1 MSSKSAELAEE
12 QAYFDRAHKH
22 RERHRAELDDT
33 PAAAAHPGAARRLLS
48 WVKARTGANR
58 PADEAVAFG
67 RIDDESQQTLYIGHE
82 VITGE
87 DREVLVVSWKA
98 PAAQPYYQATHADRC
113 GLVRKRSF
121 LCTGNQ
127 VTDFED
133 VVFQQL
139 AKDIAALDGM
149 AGLDDLDTVLLSEL
163 DRPRDGSMRDI
174 VATIQA
180 AQYELIRSPLDQV
193 LVIEGGPGTGKTA
206 VALHRV
212 SHLLYHH
219 RDRLS
224 AADVLVV
231 GPNPAFTSYIR
242 TVLPA
247 LGDAE
252 VVHRDVGQL
261 APQVQRGRSEPVE
274 VGRLKGEARMARLLA
289 RALDA
294 RVGTPEPAER
304 MLFDGRFVTLSGVE
318 VAAVVAACRQAP
330 GPYAQRRGLLRARLH
345 DLARERG
352 APTDRERLEPV
363 ENLVDRLWPLDSAPA
378 FLRGLLGSRR
388 RLAAAAG
395 DDLTPQEV
403 ALLQRKGADRLS
415 NEIWS
420 AADLPLLDEVEDLIN
435 GVSQRYQH
443 VVVDEAQDLSPM
455 QLRSVARRS
464 STGSLTVV
472 GDLAQSTG
480 AWARDSWDDVL
491 SHLPGTLPRNV
502 VALRY
507 GYRVPRRVY
516 RLAARLLPL
525 AAPHAPPLSVV
536 REGPADP
543 GIHRVDPAERA
554 GRAVAVATS
563 HAAAGRFVGLVCPS
577 TCRAELEQALA
588 DNQVGWGSAD
598 RGELGKS
605 VNLVSPQEAKG
616 LEFDAVVVIEPQ
628 DIVDSDERG
637 HRVLFTALTRTTR
650 YLDIVCAGE
659 PLPLSRSEPPV
670 LAPAARKG
678 PEQAVDLDELDRLAE
693 ELAAAVTGRAPAP
706 LWDEVLQRTAA
717 ILDRHA
723 QRPEPSGRH
732 RRD

>member
-1 MSSKSAELAEE
+1 VSSKSVELAEE
-12 QAYFDRAHKH
+12 QAYFDRAQKH
-22 RERHRAELDDT
+22 RERRRAELGDT
-33 PAAAAHPGAARRLLS
+33 PGAAAHAGAAQRLLA
-48 WVKARTGANR
+48 WVKARKGAGR

-67 RIDDESQQTLYIGHE
+67 RVDDESRQTLYIGHE
-82 VITGE
+82 IITDE
-87 DREVLVVSWKA
+87 DREVLVVNWQA
-98 PAAQPYYQATHADRC
+98 PAAQPYYQATHVDPR

-139 AKDIAALDGM
+139 AKDVAALEGV
-149 AGLDDLDTVLLSEL
+149 AGLDDLDTLLLSEL
-163 DRPRDGSMRDI
+163 DRPREGSMRDI

-180 AQYELIRSPLDQV
+180 AQYDLIRAPLDQV

-212 SHLLYHH
+212 SHLLYNHQ
-219 RDRLS
+219 DRLG

-231 GPNPAFTSYIR
+231 GPHPAFTSYIR
-242 TVLPA
+242 TVLPS

-274 VGRLKGEARMARLLA
+274 ASRLKGEARMARLLA

-318 VAAVVAACRQAP
+318 VSAVVAACRQAP

-352 APTDRERLEPV
+352 APVDRERLEPV
-363 ENLVDRLWPLDSAPA
+363 ENLVDRLWPQYSAPA

-388 RLAAAAG
+388 WLAAAAG

-415 NEIWS
+415 NEVWS
-420 AADLPLLDEVEDLIN
+420 AADLPLLDEAEDLIN
-435 GVSQRYQH
+435 GVSQRYKH

-455 QLRSVARRS
+455 QLRCVARRS
-464 STGSLTVV
+464 ATGSLTVV

-491 SHLPGTLPRNV
+491 SHLPRTLPQNV

-507 GYRVPRRVY
+507 GYRVPGASTGSPPSCCRSRHRTRR
-516 RLAARLLPL
+516 RCRWSGPGRPTRASTGSTLPN
-525 AAPHAPPLSVV
+525 
-536 REGPADP
+536 G
-543 GIHRVDPAERA
+543 RA
-554 GRAVAVATS
+554 GRWRSPRSMPPPVASSGWSARRPAGPSWNRPWPPTRPRGAAPTRASCARRSTSSARRRPRAWSSTRSWSSSRRTSSTAT
-563 HAAAGRFVGLVCPS
+563 HAATGCS
-577 TCRAELEQALA
+577 
-588 DNQVGWGSAD
+588 
-598 RGELGKS
+598 
-605 VNLVSPQEAKG
+605 
-616 LEFDAVVVIEPQ
+616 
-628 DIVDSDERG
+628 
-637 HRVLFTALTRTTR
+637 
-650 YLDIVCAGE
+650 
-659 PLPLSRSEPPV
+659 SR
-670 LAPAARKG
+670 R
-678 PEQAVDLDELDRLAE
+678 
-693 ELAAAVTGRAPAP
+693 
-706 LWDEVLQRTAA
+706 
-717 ILDRHA
+717 
-723 QRPEPSGRH
+723 
-732 RRD
+732 